1 MKNLV
6 WSANFVGAVKKVIR
20 RNPALKESVERALR
34 YLAEDP
40 SHPTLHS
47 HKLKGELAGIWAC
60 TVDYD
65 NRILFE
71 FVRNQD
77 TGEDEIF
84 LSAIGSQLTF
94 FAR

>member
-1 MKNLV
+1 
-6 WSANFVGAVKKVIR
+6 
-20 RNPALKESVERALR
+20 LKEFVERALR

-40 SHPTLHS
+40 YHPTLHS

-84 LSAIGSQLTF
+84 LLAIGSHDEVY
-94 FAR
+94 

>member
-1 MKNLV
+1 MKTLV
-6 WSANFVGAVKKVIR
+6 WGANFVRAVKKVTR

-34 YLAEDP
+34 QIAEDP

-47 HKLKGELAGIWAC
+47 HKLKGELTGLWAC

-77 TGEDEIF
+77 TDEDEIF
-84 LSAIGSQLTF
+84 LLTIGSHDEVY
-94 FAR
+94 

>member
-1 MKNLV
+1 VKTLV
-6 WSANFVGAVKKVIR
+6 WSTNFVRAVKKVIR

-34 YLAEDP
+34 QLAEDP
-40 SHPTLHS
+40 SHPTLHG
-47 HKLKGELAGIWAC
+47 HKLKGELAGLWAC

-77 TGEDEIF
+77 TGEEEIF
-84 LSAIGSQLTF
+84 LLTIGTHDEVY
-94 FAR
+94 